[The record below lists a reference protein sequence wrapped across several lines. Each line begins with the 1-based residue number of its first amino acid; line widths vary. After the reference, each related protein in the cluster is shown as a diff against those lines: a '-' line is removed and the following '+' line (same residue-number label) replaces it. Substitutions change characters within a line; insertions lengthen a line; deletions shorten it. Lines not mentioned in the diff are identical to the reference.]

1 MRLHA
6 ASTASTCAFPP
17 KDAFRSYRHHLLRVP
32 ISSGQHAKS
41 TLQRRHVLIVHAA
54 AAFREQSIPGKGIGL
69 FAARDI
75 AAGSEVLREP
85 ALIAFTT
92 HTFTYIEEVC
102 VLQNALL
109 RLSNQ
114 QRATYNGLANSFE
127 DQYPHVRHSAAQS
140 QHVHVHDTLAVH
152 R

>member
-1 MRLHA
+1 MHLHA
-6 ASTASTCAFPP
+6 ALTASACAFPP
-17 KDAFRSYRHHLLRVP
+17 NNAFRSHRHLPLRVS
-32 ISSGQHAKS
+32 IGLGRNAKS
-41 TLQRRHVLIVHAA
+41 KLQRGHVLIVHAA

-69 FAARDI
+69 VAARDI

-109 RLSNQ
+109 RLSNRQ
-114 QRATYNGLANSFE
+114 QATYNGLANSFK

-140 QHVHVHDTLAVH
+140 QDAHVHDTLAVIC
-152 R
+152 

>member
-1 MRLHA
+1 MPGRGCSMQMAFALQPNQALKSHRHLPLGFKTSLGQAARL
-6 ASTASTCAFPP
+6 
-17 KDAFRSYRHHLLRVP
+17 K
-32 ISSGQHAKS
+32 
-41 TLQRRHVLIVHAA
+41 LQRRHVLIVHAA

-69 FAARDI
+69 VAARDN

-109 RLSNQ
+109 RLSNRQ
-114 QRATYNGLANSFE
+114 QATYNGLANSYE
-127 DQYPHVRHSAAQS
+127 DQYPHVRHSALLLTSCVCA
-140 QHVHVHDTLAVH
+140 
-152 R
+152 